1 MNNFILHL
9 PTKVLFGKGQIQYLA
24 EQLPA
29 KAKILMTYGGGSIKK
44 NGVYQQVKQAL
55 SQFEV
60 IEFAGIEP
68 NPQYATLMQAVEL
81 ARKEKVDYLLAVG
94 GGSVLDGTKLIAAA
108 IDYQGDVWDL
118 VTSGGKKI
126 TSAYPIGCVLTL
138 PATGSEMNG
147 NSVISRAETGDKLGF
162 YSALVKPQF
171 AILDPVTTFSL
182 PAKQTAN
189 GVVDA
194 FVHTFEQYMTYPV
207 DAKVQ
212 DRFAEGVFCTLIE
225 DGPKLLSEPEN
236 YAARANVMWAATMA
250 LNGIL
255 GVGVPQDWASHAI
268 GHELTALYGLDH
280 GQTLAIIVPSLM
292 WQQRESKQEKL
303 LQYAQRVWDYR
314 GTDVQEAVDIAIN
327 KTREFFELMGVP
339 TRLSAYG
346 IDDSQFATL
355 LAKLAEHKSY
365 NLGER
370 QDIDLAKVEKI
381 LQGAL

>member
-194 FVHTFEQYMTYPV
+194 FVHTFEQYMTYSV

>member
-162 YSALVKPQF
+162 YSALVKP
-171 AILDPVTTFSL
+171 
-182 PAKQTAN
+182 
-189 GVVDA
+189 
-194 FVHTFEQYMTYPV
+194 
-207 DAKVQ
+207 
-212 DRFAEGVFCTLIE
+212 
-225 DGPKLLSEPEN
+225 
-236 YAARANVMWAATMA
+236 
-250 LNGIL
+250 
-255 GVGVPQDWASHAI
+255 
-268 GHELTALYGLDH
+268 
-280 GQTLAIIVPSLM
+280 
-292 WQQRESKQEKL
+292 
-303 LQYAQRVWDYR
+303 
-314 GTDVQEAVDIAIN
+314 
-327 KTREFFELMGVP
+327 
-339 TRLSAYG
+339 
-346 IDDSQFATL
+346 
-355 LAKLAEHKSY
+355 
-365 NLGER
+365 
-370 QDIDLAKVEKI
+370 
-381 LQGAL
+381 